1 MAPGV
6 VMDFHTISNPVV
18 NASGEVAFLGAVSD
32 PETSEGARALFAPDA
47 NGELT
52 TALLEPV
59 PGMPPGTEFL
69 HTDYYPRLD
78 DSGAVAFRGVL
89 TGPEIDPPPVASGI
103 WRWHAQTGLEVVV
116 RAGDAVPG
124 AAAGSAFGFD
134 GLLTFPTIGPDG
146 AIGFFA
152 WFGSPESPYDALG
165 NFVADEN
172 GIAVIGATGTPV
184 AGVPGAAMT
193 QVYEAVGNLLGQWA
207 FSAWLAG
214 PGVIENQNDF
224 ASFFWDPVAGL
235 SMGLRR
241 GDPAPQMP
249 QGVVLSSVASYL
261 GDAGRLAYV
270 VSLAGPGV
278 NDANDT
284 ALYATNASGAVVL
297 LATEGGPAP
306 GTEPGTVFS
315 DFQVMSNSVVV
326 NAAGQVAFAGGL
338 VGPAITPANGF
349 GIWVSDPATSALAL
363 RVRQGDPAP
372 ELPGLT
378 LSELWAPI
386 LNNRGDLVFK
396 SMLEG
401 PGATY
406 GTDMGIF
413 ALERGIT
420 PVKVVRAG
428 DLVSFGPGDMRALR
442 SFSML
447 DGRISDAP
455 GIGQLSDNGHIVF
468 IARAWD
474 ADAIVVAQLPEPQR
488 GMGLFLGIAAITAL
502 RRREQ
507 GGQAP
512 CV

>member
-1 MAPGV
+1 
-6 VMDFHTISNPVV
+6 
-18 NASGEVAFLGAVSD
+18 
-32 PETSEGARALFAPDA
+32 
-47 NGELT
+47 
-52 TALLEPV
+52 
-59 PGMPPGTEFL
+59 
-69 HTDYYPRLD
+69 
-78 DSGAVAFRGVL
+78 
-89 TGPEIDPPPVASGI
+89 
-103 WRWHAQTGLEVVV
+103 
-116 RAGDAVPG
+116 
-124 AAAGSAFGFD
+124 
-134 GLLTFPTIGPDG
+134 
-146 AIGFFA
+146 
-152 WFGSPESPYDALG
+152 
-165 NFVADEN
+165 
-172 GIAVIGATGTPV
+172 
-184 AGVPGAAMT
+184 MT
-193 QVYEAVGNLLGQWA
+193 QVFEAVGNLLGQWA

-214 PGVIENQNDF
+214 PGVVQYQNDF

-249 QGVVLSSVASYL
+249 QGIVLSSVASYL

-270 VSLAGPGV
+270 VSLAGLGV

-326 NAAGQVAFAGGL
+326 NAFGQVGFAGGL
-338 VGPAITPANGF
+338 VGTAITPANEY
-349 GIWVSDPATSALAL
+349 GIWVSDPATGALAL

-401 PGATY
+401 PGAAS
-406 GTDMGIF
+406 GTNMGIF

-455 GIGQLSDNGHIVF
+455 GIGQLTDNGQIVF
-468 IARAWD
+468 IARTWT
-474 ADAIVVAQLPEPQR
+474 ADAIVVATLPKPRLAQSLVVGASQYAGCADGEIRLRLLPPYGVCR
-488 GMGLFLGIAAITAL
+488 TGKPKGRIPPSLIAQIEDQDT
-502 RRREQ
+502 RRRPAPRDRSD
-507 GGQAP
+507 GGDRHRPERGEAGSDSPTSWPDRQRRS
-512 CV
+512 